1 MDLIY
6 NRGSAADQWE
16 RIDFPIEFWFLIM
29 VYSIL
34 HPATLL
40 KEFPTVT
47 HTPHS
52 LPSMPSS
59 SQLLKCTRR
68 MPPSKPL
75 SNWSFCMAWF
85 APDVPM
91 AYPLTAFIFCSTII
105 FSEWF
110 SLTCLSKIGIYLIF
124 YLITLLHFP
133 LSSTLSRWDEGLFL
147 SPRVPSSWFITWDT
161 VFPHKYMLDI
171 WIKYTKNVHPYW
183 YSKKTLQRRYH
194 FSSLK

>member
-16 RIDFPIEFWFLIM
+16 RIDFPIKFWFLIM

-34 HPATLL
+34 HPATPL

-85 APDVPM
+85 APRCSHGLSIHCTYILFNYHLFRVVFLDLSFKNRHLPYILSH
-91 AYPLTAFIFCSTII
+91 YPAS
-105 FSEWF
+105 FSF
-110 SLTCLSKIGIYLIF
+110 VIY
-124 YLITLLHFP
+124 TLDEIKDFFFP
-133 LSSTLSRWDEGLFL
+133 LVSLAPGSLPETQYFL
-147 SPRVPSSWFITWDT
+147 IN
-161 VFPHKYMLDI
+161 I
-171 WIKYTKNVHPYW
+171 CWIYE
-183 YSKKTLQRRYH
+183 
-194 FSSLK
+194 